1 MEQSWM
7 GPQLSFEWIIENYLE
22 HRTICKDLFIT
33 SLVHSWLIISHPN
46 EKIKAAFAVSHYRIN
61 RMNHLFRSLKTKDKT
76 EWCQLSVLCPACA
89 GHQTGT
95 RRLMDEDTGHCTGP
109 DSHRI
114 F

>member
-1 MEQSWM
+1 M

-61 RMNHLFRSLKTKDKT
+61 RMNHLFRSLKTKDKM
-76 EWCQLSVLCPACA
+76 EWCQLSVLCWS
-89 GHQTGT
+89 
-95 RRLMDEDTGHCTGP
+95 P
-109 DSHRI
+109 DGNKEADG
-114 F
+114 

>member
-1 MEQSWM
+1 M

-61 RMNHLFRSLKTKDKT
+61 RMNHLFLRSAASKQRIRQNGAS
-76 EWCQLSVLCPACA
+76 CQSCA
-89 GHQTGT
+89 QLVMVT
-95 RRLMDEDTGHCTGP
+95 RREQGG
-109 DSHRI
+109 
-114 F
+114 